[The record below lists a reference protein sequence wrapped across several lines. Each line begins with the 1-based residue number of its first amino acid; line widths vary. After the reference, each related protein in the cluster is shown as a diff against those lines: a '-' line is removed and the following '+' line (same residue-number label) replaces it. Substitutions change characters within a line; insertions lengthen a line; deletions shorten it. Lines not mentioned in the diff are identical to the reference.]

1 MNLGLFG
8 FMRHAVT
15 SLRRARRAAVRAE
28 DEVMLALAH
37 KRYYRGRK
45 VA

>member
-15 SLRRARRAAVRAE
+15 SLRRARG
-28 DEVMLALAH
+28 ALLFAP
-37 KRYYRGRK
+37 RMR
-45 VA
+45 